1 MMGRGM
7 AGRGR
12 YWEVG
17 EEREG
22 KGRGGEGEGGERG
35 GRGRGRGVSDALG
48 MEGICG
54 VGTGRE

>member
-1 MMGRGM
+1 MGRGM
-7 AGRGR
+7 EGRGR

-22 KGRGGEGEGGERG
+22 KGRGGEGEGGEREVNDAWG
-35 GRGRGRGVSDALG
+35 IEGV
-48 MEGICG
+48 CG

>member
-1 MMGRGM
+1 MMARGM

-12 YWEVG
+12 HWEVG

-22 KGRGGEGEGGERG
+22 KGRRGRG